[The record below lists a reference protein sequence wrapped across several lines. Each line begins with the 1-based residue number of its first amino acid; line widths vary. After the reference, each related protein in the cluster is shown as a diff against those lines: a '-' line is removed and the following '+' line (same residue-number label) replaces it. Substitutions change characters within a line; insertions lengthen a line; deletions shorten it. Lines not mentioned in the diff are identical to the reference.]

1 MNIEEAKR
9 IPLEVFLR
17 RLGFSPVKQQGDS
30 LWYRSPFRQEHTPSF
45 KVSLSR
51 NL

>member
-9 IPLEVFLR
+9 IPLEDYLR
-17 RLGFSPVKQQGDS
+17 RMGFSPVRELGDS
-30 LWYRSPFRQEHTPSF
+30 LWYRSPFRQERTPSF
-45 KVSLSR
+45 KASLSR

>member
-9 IPLEVFLR
+9 IPLEDFLR
-17 RLGFSPVKQQGDS
+17 RLGFTPVKRQGDS
-30 LWYRSPFRQEHTPSF
+30 LWYRSPFREERTPSF
-45 KVSLSR
+45 KVSLSL